1 MYELVLQNKSGSKLF
16 FNQLGGQFTIT
27 EIEGLSPA
35 DATINTNE
43 SALMDGATY
52 NSSKVNMRTIN
63 MAFAIEHDAEQGRL
77 KVYHV
82 LQSSKYI
89 MITYKSE
96 RLNVFV
102 EGYVKS
108 IDVSHFSMKQV
119 VTVSITCPFPYFKAA
134 QEMVNDL
141 SSVINLFHFPFSS
154 TAEPQ
159 IVFGYIDPTTS
170 EVVMNNGSI
179 ECGLTFELY
188 AKASV
193 TNPKIYNHMTGDY
206 IGINYEMEAGDV
218 ITITTGKGNKTVTL
232 LREGVRSNIF
242 NSLME
247 GITWLQLEVGGSAF
261 VYEIDQGL
269 ISNLLVTI
277 KHRDLFEGV

>member
-1 MYELVLQNKSGSKLF
+1 MYELTLQNKSGSKLS
-16 FNQLGGQFTIT
+16 FNQIGGQFTIT
-27 EIEGLSPA
+27 NIEGLSPA

-43 SALMDGATY
+43 SALIDGATY

-63 MAFAIEHDAEQGRL
+63 MAFAIEHNAEEGRL
-77 KVYHV
+77 KVYRV
-82 LQSSKYI
+82 LQSSKYV
-89 MITYKSE
+89 MLTYKSE

-102 EGYVKS
+102 EGYIRS
-108 IDVSHFSMKQV
+108 ISVGHFSAKQIAT
-119 VTVSITCPFPYFKAA
+119 VTILCPFPYFKAA
-134 QEMVNDL
+134 QEIVNDL
-141 SSVINLFHFPFSS
+141 SSVISLFHFPFSS
-154 TAEPQ
+154 TEEPQ
-159 IVFGYIDPTTS
+159 IVFGYIDPTTA

-193 TNPKIYNHMTGDY
+193 TNPKIYNHVTGDY

-218 ITITTGKGNKTVTL
+218 ITITTEKGNKTVTL

-247 GITWLQLEVGGSAF
+247 GISWLQLEIGGSAF

-269 ISNLLVTI
+269 ISDLLVTI